1 MQELFK
7 WGIISVI
14 ALGII
19 STVLDNGEVVNIQTV
34 NKDIKQE
41 EVSAKNYKIG
51 DEMQIGNLTYEVE
64 GTDVRH
70 TVGDKYI
77 NKKAKGQYLVVK
89 VSVTNNDKD
98 DRVIDNSIFQLVD
111 KDGIIYE
118 PDAEVDTYVNDD
130 SMFFYD
136 KISPKLTKTGYI
148 AFDIADPNVEYD
160 LIVTGGMLSNDEA
173 IINLN

>member
-1 MQELFK
+1 MKELFK

-41 EVSAKNYKIG
+41 EVSAQAYKIG

-64 GTDVRH
+64 GTDVRN

-98 DRVIDNSIFQLVD
+98 DRVVDNSIFQLVD

-118 PDAEVDTYVNDD
+118 PDTEVDTYVNDD

-136 KISPKLTKTGYI
+136 KISPNITKTGYI
-148 AFDIADPNVEYD
+148 AFDIADPNTEYD